1 MENEEMMFFE
11 GDAGGY
17 LAGLIKSLP
26 LLKDE
31 EELLNKLK
39 VVIGLE
45 LDLAIMGA
53 EKAKSELLKANAT
66 SKVRPIK

>member
-1 MENEEMMFFE
+1 MKNDENMFFE
-11 GDAGGY
+11 GGVEGF
-17 LAGLIKSLP
+17 LSGLIKSLHH
-26 LLKDE
+26 LKDE

-45 LDLAIMGA
+45 LDLAIIGA
-53 EKAKSELLKANAT
+53 EKAKSIVLKANAT